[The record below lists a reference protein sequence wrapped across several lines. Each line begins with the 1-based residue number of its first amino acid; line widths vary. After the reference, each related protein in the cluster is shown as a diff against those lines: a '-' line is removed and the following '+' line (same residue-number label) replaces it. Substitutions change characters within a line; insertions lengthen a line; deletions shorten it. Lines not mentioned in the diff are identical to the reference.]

1 MMPPGRLVL
10 LDTNVV
16 VHYVRG
22 SEVSQRIEAEFN
34 LLHRTERPL
43 ISVVSIGE
51 MRALTRKFGWGQR
64 NTATLEHL
72 LRELVV
78 VDISSREVLD
88 AYGQISHWTESSG
101 QRMGQQNDMW
111 IAATAHATQ
120 AHLITTDQDFDV
132 LDPEWVDRTYIEP
145 R

>member
-1 MMPPGRLVL
+1 MTPPDGLVL

-16 VHYVRG
+16 VQYVRG
-22 SEVSQRIEAEFN
+22 SEVSKRIESQFQ
-34 LLHRTERPL
+34 LRHRTERPL

-51 MRALTRKFGWGQR
+51 MRALTRKFGWGSR
-64 NTATLEHL
+64 KTETLENL

-78 VDISSREVLD
+78 VDIGTREILE
-88 AYGQISHWTESSG
+88 AYGEISHWTEARG

-111 IAATAHATQ
+111 IAATAHATD
-120 AHLITTDQDFDV
+120 AHLITTDQDFQV
-132 LDPEWVDRTYIEP
+132 LEPEWVNQTYIQP